1 MFEYANF
8 FKKLFFKKGF
18 TIIEVMVVIIIAAIL
33 SSIALPS
40 YIEWRKSIQYH
51 ASARSIVLAFR
62 EARARAIASNYEHR
76 IEFENANRR
85 FRIMRGN
92 RASSSSDW
100 STVVS
105 SWYVLPQEV
114 CMHANVTKIHLN
126 PMGTANAGTVA
137 IQDENGQIKCQVRI
151 LSTGRARIL

>member
-1 MFEYANF
+1 MFEYTNNI
-8 FKKLFFKKGF
+8 KKLHFSKGF
-18 TIIEVMVVIIIAAIL
+18 TIIEAITVIAIMAIL
-33 SSIALPS
+33 TGIALPP
-40 YIEWRKSIQYH
+40 YIEWRRSVQYQ
-51 ASARSIVLAFR
+51 ASARSILLVFR
-62 EARARAIASNYEHR
+62 EARTRAIASNYEHR
-76 IEFENANRR
+76 VEFENANKR
-85 FRIMRGN
+85 FRITRGN

-114 CMHANVTKIHLN
+114 YMHANVTKIHLN

>member
-1 MFEYANF
+1 MFECAKY
-8 FKKLFFKKGF
+8 FKKLCFKRGF
-18 TIIEVMVVIIIAAIL
+18 TIIEVLIVIIIAAML
-33 SSIALPS
+33 TGIALPP
-40 YIEWRKSIQYH
+40 YIEWRKSVQYH
-51 ASARSIVLAFR
+51 ASARSILLVLR

-76 IEFENANRR
+76 VEFENANRR
-85 FRIMRGN
+85 FRITRGN

-114 CMHANVTKIHLN
+114 YMHANVTKIHLN